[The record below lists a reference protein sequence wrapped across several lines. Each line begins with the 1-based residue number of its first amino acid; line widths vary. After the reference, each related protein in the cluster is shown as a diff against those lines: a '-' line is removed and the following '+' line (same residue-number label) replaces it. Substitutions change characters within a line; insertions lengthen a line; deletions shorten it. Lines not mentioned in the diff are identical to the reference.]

1 MPDTVSRETRSRMMS
16 GIRAKDTQ
24 PEMLIR
30 KALHARGFRYRL
42 HVANMPGRPDM
53 VFPRYRAVILA
64 HGCFWHGHDCALFR
78 LPGSRR
84 AFWEAKICRNRERD
98 QEVDRELAAD
108 GWRRLAVWEC
118 AMRGRGRLPHQEL
131 VARIEEWLKGS
142 ESFREIRGTG

>member
-1 MPDTVSRETRSRMMS
+1 MPDIVSREARSRMMS

-42 HVANMPGRPDM
+42 HVASMPGRPDM

-78 LPGSRR
+78 LPESRR
-84 AFWEAKICRNRERD
+84 EFWEAKICRNRERD
-98 QEVDRELAAD
+98 QEVDWELAVD

-118 AMRGRGRLPHQEL
+118 AMRGRGRLPYQEL
-131 VARIEEWLKGS
+131 IARIEEWLKGS
-142 ESFREIRGTG
+142 DALLEIRGAG